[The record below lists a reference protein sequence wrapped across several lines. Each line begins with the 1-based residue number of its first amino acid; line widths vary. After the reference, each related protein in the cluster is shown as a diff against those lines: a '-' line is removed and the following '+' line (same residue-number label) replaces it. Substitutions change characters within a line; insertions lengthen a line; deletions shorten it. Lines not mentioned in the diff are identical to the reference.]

1 MGVMRLL
8 GGENRF
14 VWMEL
19 AGDPKRLQI
28 GKSTAAGEMAEVS
41 GPSKHVGERFNSLD
55 FHLGAGAASI
65 KGMVVG
71 INPSS
76 KRVDDTSDRVRRFE
90 HLAGIKWVEKG

>member
-41 GPSKHVGERFNSLD
+41 APSKHVGERFNSLD
-55 FHLGAGAASI
+55 FHLAAGAASI

-71 INPSS
+71 VDPSC
-76 KRVDDTSDRVRRFE
+76 KRIGGTSDRVGWFE
-90 HLAGIKWVEKG
+90 HLAGIEGVEI